1 MFTCREGMLENC
13 KTVKTVAP
21 FECNDLIGELP
32 KYESVAWSKIKFVWK
47 LTMDIWSW
55 ENVALLV
62 DND

>member
-32 KYESVAWSKIKFVWK
+32 KDESVAWSKIKFVWK
-47 LTMDIWSW
+47 
-55 ENVALLV
+55 V
-62 DND
+62 DHGYLELRKCCFACR